1 MRLDPTNI
9 VGSSDMTGIYQS
21 YKHGD
26 SRCRVTQWQVQAE
39 SRAQNQMK
47 MLRRVQNE
55 KFTFEFDSEIA
66 LVDCTLGTLGPT
78 VELDDEKGIS
88 EDLKSIKI

>member
-1 MRLDPTNI
+1 MPLQVGRLR
-9 VGSSDMTGIYQS
+9 VGEPAPAGGNWQP
-21 YKHGD
+21 D
-26 SRCRVTQWQVQAE
+26 SEPAVRVWPATRFK
-39 SRAQNQMK
+39 SPSK

-78 VELDDEKGIS
+78 VELDDEKA
-88 EDLKSIKI
+88 